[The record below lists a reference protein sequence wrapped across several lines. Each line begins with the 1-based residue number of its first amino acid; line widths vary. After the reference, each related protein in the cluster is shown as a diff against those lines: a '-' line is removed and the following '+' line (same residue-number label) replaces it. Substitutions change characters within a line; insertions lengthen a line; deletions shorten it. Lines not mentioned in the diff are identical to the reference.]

1 MKQRVEQLQLR
12 AQPAALQ
19 AVTAL
24 RSSCSQEGQPLVPL
38 GCRVGPC
45 KETGVRNRAT
55 EVGLS
60 LSTAILCGAEQ

>member
-24 RSSCSQEGQPLVPL
+24 RPSCSQEGQSLVPL
-38 GCRVGPC
+38 GCTVGPC
-45 KETGVRNRAT
+45 KVIGARKRGSTGGAVVVRCDP
-55 EVGLS
+55 LW
-60 LSTAILCGAEQ
+60 C